1 MKTLT
6 TILTIILSLNAY
18 SQNLNSNQT
27 ELKLRYEVEDE
38 TRTLYW
44 NTNKEVNT
52 SCFIIE
58 RKLSN
63 QSFEIIDIVKAK
75 GYSTVSQ
82 EYELDLFENT
92 NDLVTYKISL
102 VEMGGEI
109 STSVISE
116 FNQNDQLAADSIVVM
131 Q

>member
-1 MKTLT
+1 MKSLT

-27 ELKLRYEVEDE
+27 ELELRYEVEDE

-109 STSVISE
+109 STSVVSE